1 MEKVIGIDL
10 GTSTLSTA
18 VFEGTSPVVITN
30 SEGRRTTP
38 SMVSF
43 DKNGERKIGDGAKRQ
58 AVTNPKTTV
67 YEVKRLMGNKYD
79 ECKSEINRVSYDVVD
94 ENDLPRIVIN
104 DKKYSPEEISAM
116 YLQKMKQ
123 TAEDYIGGE
132 VKKCVVTVP
141 AYFNDVQRNATKNAV
156 EIAGME
162 CLRIINEPTAAALA
176 YGIDKSDKDMNV
188 AVYDFG
194 GGTMDISIL
203 NFGGGVFEVLSSDG
217 DTHLGGSDVDERVVN
232 WLVDEFKKEEG
243 VDLSKDPMA
252 MQRFKEAAEKAKIE
266 LSSSVSTEINLPY
279 ITAVDGVPKH
289 LVKTLGRAKFE
300 SLIADIIKRTI
311 EPCKSALKAA
321 GLSTKD
327 IDEVILVGGST
338 RIPAIQKAV
347 EEFFGKAPSHAVNPD
362 EAVAIGA
369 AIQGAILA
377 GNENVGDVVLLDVTP
392 LNLGIETVGN
402 VLTTLVES
410 NTTIPCKKTMTFSNA
425 QDMQPEA
432 SIMVFSGNRPMAY
445 QNKLLGQFNIEL
457 TPSPKGMNQIEV
469 SFDIDANGILTVS
482 AVDKALNKPNTI
494 RIESSSNLTKEEI
507 DKMKAEA
514 DANAETDKK
523 LKKDADTIN
532 SADSFAFSIEKSME
546 DMKDK
551 ISDSDKDEIKQLIEK
566 LKKAV
571 SERNV
576 GDVEKYES
584 ELKEKWTPIIQKVY
598 QSGQPNANSS
608 NPFDFFTKQT
618 NASDKKSD
626 TDFEEVK

>member
-94 ENDLPRIVIN
+94 ENGLPRIVIN

-243 VDLSKDPMA
+243 VDLSKDHMA

-347 EEFFGKAPSHAVNPD
+347 EEFFGKVPSHAVNPD

-576 GDVEKYES
+576 GDVEKHES

-598 QSGQPNANSS
+598 QSGQPNA
-608 NPFDFFTKQT
+608 
-618 NASDKKSD
+618 SDKKSD